1 MGKFARGVVANNSGV
16 WHRRTNQLIAFHGD
30 LLNRVQYS
38 KFARSITGPRR
49 GLPKTMEFQ
58 LDDAKA
64 VLRRTPVT
72 LEILLTDLP
81 ENFLRSNEGP
91 DTWSPFD
98 VLGHLIHGEET
109 DWIPRA
115 KIILEHGE
123 SRAFE
128 PFDRFA
134 MFEKSKGKS
143 LGELL
148 ATFARLRS
156 ESLQQLDAMNLT
168 PGLLSKRGLH
178 PELGVVTLSQL
189 LSTWVVHDL
198 GHIGQIVRVMSK
210 QYGDAVGPW
219 RAYLP
224 VLSR

>member
-1 MGKFARGVVANNSGV
+1 
-16 WHRRTNQLIAFHGD
+16 
-30 LLNRVQYS
+30 
-38 KFARSITGPRR
+38 
-49 GLPKTMEFQ
+49 MEFQ

-64 VLRRTPVT
+64 VLRRTPAT

-81 ENFLRSNEGP
+81 EKFLRSNEGP
-91 DTWSPFD
+91 ATWSPFD

-115 KIILEHGE
+115 RIILEHGE
-123 SRAFE
+123 NRAFD

-134 MFEKSKGKS
+134 MFEKSKDKS

-148 ATFARLRS
+148 ATFERLRS
-156 ESLQQLDAMNLT
+156 ESLQQLDEMNLT
-168 PGLLSKRGLH
+168 SVLLSKRGMH

-198 GHIGQIVRVMSK
+198 GHIGQVVRAMAK
-210 QYGDAVGPW
+210 QYGEAVGAW

-224 VLSR
+224 ILTR